1 MRKINL
7 ILQLNEKQNNMNY
20 FKNMNIKFNIK

>member
-1 MRKINL
+1 MGKMNL
-7 ILQLNEKQNNMNY
+7 ILQLNEKQNNMNH